1 MKLDLHGH
9 TVHAAWRV
17 FNTRITD
24 AYYRKQKSVVVITG
38 QGAIMYEFQVWASN
52 HPHVRSYSSMS
63 HNPGSY
69 KIFLKK
75 G

>member
-9 TVHAAWRV
+9 NVHAAWRL

-24 AYYRKQKSVVVITG
+24 AYYDKHRTVEVVTG
-38 QGAIMYEFQVWASN
+38 QGAIMHEFQTWCGQ
-52 HPHVRSYSSMS
+52 HPHIKSWTNAP

-69 KIFLKK
+69 KISLKK

>member
-9 TVHAAWRV
+9 TIHAAWRI

-24 AYYRKQKSVVVITG
+24 AYYNKQRTVVVVTG
-38 QGAIMYEFQVWASN
+38 QGAIMHEFQAWAAQ
-52 HPHVRSYSSMS
+52 HPHIKSWTNSPQ
-63 HNPGSY
+63 NPGSY
-69 KIFLKK
+69 KLSLKK

>member
-9 TVHAAWRV
+9 TVHSAWQV
-17 FNTRITD
+17 FNTRVTD
-24 AYYRKQKSVVVITG
+24 AYYNNDKFVIVITG
-38 QGAIMYEFQVWASN
+38 QGVIMHEFRAWASQ
-52 HPHVRSYSSMS
+52 HPHVRSWSNNP

-69 KIFLKK
+69 KLSLKK